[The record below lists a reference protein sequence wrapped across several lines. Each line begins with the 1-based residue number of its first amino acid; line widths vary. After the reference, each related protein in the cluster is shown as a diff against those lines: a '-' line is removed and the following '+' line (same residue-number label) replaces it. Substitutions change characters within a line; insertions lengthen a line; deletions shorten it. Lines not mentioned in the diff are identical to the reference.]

1 MNIIRIMKH
10 CALWVAL
17 LLIAP
22 LLLVTSACSKANTST
37 TTSTTTLLTT
47 TTTTTSATLTV
58 NVSSNIS
65 LGSFLVD
72 MNGRTLYWTTMDAV
86 GQSNVTGTLLANW
99 PVFYETSIV
108 VPSSLNASDFGSI
121 TRADGSMQTT
131 YKGWP
136 LYYYINDQT
145 PGQTQ
150 GQGLKGGEW
159 SVVNPANAAPTLVMT
174 TTTTTGTT
182 TTTTQ
187 QTTTT
192 TSSSGY

>member
-22 LLLVTSACSKANTST
+22 LLLVTNIPACSSKANTST

-108 VPSSLNASDFGSI
+108 VPSSLMHQISVQLQG
-121 TRADGSMQTT
+121 QTAVCRLHI
-131 YKGWP
+131 KGGP
-136 LYYYINDQT
+136 LNYYIKCSNAWTNSGSGIERRRLVVAD
-145 PGQTQ
+145 P
-150 GQGLKGGEW
+150 LK
-159 SVVNPANAAPTLVMT
+159 AAFYLL
-174 TTTTTGTT
+174 
-182 TTTTQ
+182 
-187 QTTTT
+187 
-192 TSSSGY
+192 